1 MNAPTPSQAQQA
13 ISAADLAQRPKAT
26 LVSAKAAGDVVVVQL
41 VTADGTH
48 QTVHATTAD
57 SPALAVLPESDR
69 SAIRSAFL
77 TLARRA
83 APDAA
88 P

>member
-26 LVSAKAAGDVVVVQL
+26 LISAKAAGDVVVVQL
-41 VTADGTH
+41 LTADGTH

-57 SPALAVLPESDR
+57 APALAVLPESDR

-77 TLARRA
+77 TLRRA
-83 APDAA
+83 SPDAA
-88 P
+88 A